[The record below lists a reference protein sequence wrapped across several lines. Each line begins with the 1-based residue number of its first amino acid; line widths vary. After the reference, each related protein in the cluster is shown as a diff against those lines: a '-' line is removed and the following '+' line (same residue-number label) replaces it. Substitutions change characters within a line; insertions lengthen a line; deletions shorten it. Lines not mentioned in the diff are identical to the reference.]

1 MDGEAGKSE
10 FLGDGGLQGLAAV
23 INKTYTKTV
32 ICKFAVRL
40 ALGGRFLGRV
50 SLFWAKRDLRNSLCN
65 TNLLVT
71 SFVIQDGRVAPNDY
85 LRYWS
90 CAPRSLLFLFDA
102 LSKSGRVA
110 VANTPAD

>member
-40 ALGGRFLGRV
+40 ALGGAVSREGIPFLGK
-50 SLFWAKRDLRNSLCN
+50 KRS
-65 TNLLVT
+65 
-71 SFVIQDGRVAPNDY
+71 A
-85 LRYWS
+85 
-90 CAPRSLLFLFDA
+90 
-102 LSKSGRVA
+102 
-110 VANTPAD
+110 